1 MLLLA
6 SPSPCYSADTYVSPT
21 TVAFSEKGD
30 ELFSMQAQLNVA
42 LWHQKS
48 PTLTLPKSV
57 HHPVPARHSTPIVST
72 CGSLASAALISC

>member
-1 MLLLA
+1 MLPLA
-6 SPSPCYSADTYVSPT
+6 SPSPCYSADTYISPT

-30 ELFSMQAQLNVA
+30 ELFSMHVQLNAA

-57 HHPVPARHSTPIVST
+57 HHPVPVSHTLPLLSQLVIV
-72 CGSLASAALISC
+72 